1 MLGSYYSYLDSSTS
15 SPIAGV
21 LLFYPN
27 LISIYVDPLLK
38 RNILLIDPATL
49 SPSGDTMHC

>member
-1 MLGSYYSYLDSSTS
+1 MFGSYYYYLDSSTS

>member
-1 MLGSYYSYLDSSTS
+1 MLGFYKTSLDSSSS

-27 LISIYVDPLLK
+27 FIRICVDPLLK
-38 RNILLIDPATL
+38 RNILLIDPETL
-49 SPSGDTMHC
+49 SPSGDTMHY